1 MQFNVHWQGL
11 GIQRTLKLVPL
22 PQPARLRLLE
32 EEEVLEEVQAGEWIQ
47 AGRNP
52 LQRPHAC
59 TVTVVFINLL
69 AD

>member
-11 GIQRTLKLVPL
+11 GIQMTLKLVPL